1 MEEYREYKTLM
12 LILTENCNLN
22 CVYCYEHHKTLD
34 DMPFETAKRAI
45 DAEFHD
51 LDRYEH
57 GEIELFGGEPFLNF
71 ALIKRIYDYVMDT
84 YGKDNDIVFS
94 TTTNGTL
101 VHGKIQDWLRER
113 KDKFIVTLSLDGTPE
128 IHNKNRPLRGGEGSF
143 EHIDLDFFLESW
155 PHCGAKMTFS
165 DLNIGNFA
173 DGVIYVDQCG
183 FNPLATFASGM
194 NWKKPGTR
202 ELMMEQME
210 KLVEYYISNPEKKLC
225 QMLNMNLAL
234 MFYPVDDD
242 FRYCGAGLR
251 KKCFDIQGNWYPCQ
265 GLSPLTVGH
274 EAAKQFQNRDFLN
287 FRLSQDNPCRNC
299 RWVRLCRTCY
309 AANYLETGCIE
320 RNCGDMCFINRLCML
335 ASSRIKYERL
345 LEKKELTKDD
355 QLELRAILQI
365 QQSVLDDPMQTDTTS
380 C

>member
-1 MEEYREYKTLM
+1 MSIKTI
-12 LILTENCNLN
+12 ILFWVRDSYWVL
-22 CVYCYEHHKTLD
+22 
-34 DMPFETAKRAI
+34 
-45 DAEFHD
+45 
-51 LDRYEH
+51 
-57 GEIELFGGEPFLNF
+57 
-71 ALIKRIYDYVMDT
+71 
-84 YGKDNDIVFS
+84 
-94 TTTNGTL
+94 
-101 VHGKIQDWLRER
+101 
-113 KDKFIVTLSLDGTPE
+113 
-128 IHNKNRPLRGGEGSF
+128 
-143 EHIDLDFFLESW
+143 LDFFLECW

-183 FNPLATFASGM
+183 FDPLATFASGM

-234 MFYPVDDD
+234 MFYLVDDD

-287 FRLSQDNPCRNC
+287 FRLSQDNPCRN
-299 RWVRLCRTCY
+299 
-309 AANYLETGCIE
+309 
-320 RNCGDMCFINRLCML
+320 
-335 ASSRIKYERL
+335 
-345 LEKKELTKDD
+345 KDD